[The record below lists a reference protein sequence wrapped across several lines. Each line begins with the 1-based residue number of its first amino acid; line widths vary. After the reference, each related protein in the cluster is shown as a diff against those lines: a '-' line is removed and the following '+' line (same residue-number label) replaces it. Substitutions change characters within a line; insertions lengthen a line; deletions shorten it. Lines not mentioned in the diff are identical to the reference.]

1 MTLMQKEIFEQPR
14 ALRECYDYNKET
26 LEKLHSIHVGEVTYD
41 GRFML
46 VKTTCFGACDRAPAV
61 RINGKVYG
69 NLDSEEK
76 VRDLLESLN

>member
-1 MTLMQKEIFEQPR
+1 
-14 ALRECYDYNKET
+14 
-26 LEKLHSIHVGEVTYD
+26 
-41 GRFML
+41 ML
-46 VKTTCFGACDRAPAV
+46 VKTTCFGACARAPAV